1 MFFVGF
7 EHVLE
12 LVLARN
18 PRKYN
23 RGSCRWPCA
32 AARLPPRN
40 RRRPKVRARP
50 CRRPASR
57 AVRARWLPRKLSDVH
72 SLLAAADACDEVFQ
86 QLRAV
91 GRMVHFGVELDAP
104 RLLAL
109 DVERRD
115 AHVFRAGDDL
125 IVRRNR
131 RDRIA
136 VRHPYLRGFGQAAH
150 QRVVSIAHREHGAAV
165 FTAGGGLHLAAE
177 GRCEEL
183 RAVADAQQ
191 GQLPHGRKDR
201 VSERSRPG
209 GEGTARQNHT
219 PHRSVERR
227 NLVEGVDFAMGV
239 NSRTRRAMSCVYC
252 EPKSRIRIFSII

>member
-1 MFFVGF
+1 MSTP
-7 EHVLE
+7 
-12 LVLARN
+12 AC
-18 PRKYN
+18 
-23 RGSCRWPCA
+23 S
-32 AARLPPRN
+32 
-40 RRRPKVRARP
+40 RR
-50 CRRPASR
+50 CLRRS
-57 AVRARWLPRKLSDVH
+57 
-72 SLLAAADACDEVFQ
+72 FQ

-191 GQLPHGRKDR
+191 GQFALNGRKI
-201 VSERSRPG
+201 G
-209 GEGTARQNHT
+209 C
-219 PHRSVERR
+219 RSV
-227 NLVEGVDFAMGV
+227 LV
-239 NSRTRRAMSCVYC
+239 RT
-252 EPKSRIRIFSII
+252 EKGLPDRITPRTEASSAGILLKGWISQ

>member
-1 MFFVGF
+1 
-7 EHVLE
+7 
-12 LVLARN
+12 
-18 PRKYN
+18 
-23 RGSCRWPCA
+23 
-32 AARLPPRN
+32 
-40 RRRPKVRARP
+40 
-50 CRRPASR
+50 
-57 AVRARWLPRKLSDVH
+57 
-72 SLLAAADACDEVFQ
+72 
-86 QLRAV
+86 
-91 GRMVHFGVELDAP
+91 MVHFGVELDAP

-191 GQLPHGRKDR
+191 GQFALNGRKIGC
-201 VSERSRPG
+201 RSVLVPY

-227 NLVEGVDFAMGV
+227 NLVEGVDFAIDAQLAHTPRDELRV
-239 NSRTRRAMSCVYC
+239 LRTEV
-252 EPKSRIRIFSII
+252 ENQDFFHNIT

>member
-1 MFFVGF
+1 MQQHGR
-7 EHVLE
+7 H
-12 LVLARN
+12 
-18 PRKYN
+18 
-23 RGSCRWPCA
+23 RGID
-32 AARLPPRN
+32 AARKSEHDLVVAQLFAQFAHGGFHETLRCP
-40 RRRPKVRARP
+40 
-50 CRRPASR
+50 
-57 AVRARWLPRKLSDVH
+57 L
-72 SLLAAADACDEVFQ
+72 LLAAADTCDEVFQ
-86 QLRAV
+86 QLHAV

-109 DVERRD
+109 DMERRD

-150 QRVVSIAHREHGAAV
+150 QRVVSIAHREHGAAI
-165 FTAGGGLHLAAE
+165 FAAGGGLHLAAE

-191 GQLPHGRKDR
+191 GQFALNGRKIGC
-201 VSERSRPG
+201 RSVLVPY
-209 GEGTARQNHT
+209 GEGAARQNHT

-227 NLVEGVDFAMGV
+227 NLVEGVDFAIDAQLAHTPRDELRV
-239 NSRTRRAMSCVYC
+239 LRTEV
-252 EPKSRIRIFSII
+252 ENQDFFHNIT